1 MNKLFKLRENN
12 TTVSTEIVAGLTTF
26 FAMSYILFVAPNI
39 LGTTGMPRQAIFLA
53 TIIASVISTLVMA
66 FFANVPYVLAPGL
79 GLATFFAYTVVLQLG
94 FTWQQGLALV
104 FLCGVIDVLITVT
117 KIRQLIIQ
125 AIPPVL
131 QHAIGGGIGLFVAYI
146 GLKNAGFIKFIVD
159 KAGITSINGVPYHPA
174 VTHYAGGVHS
184 FVANSSATP
193 ALVNFNHAAPLV
205 ALLGLLIMVVL
216 LMWNVRGAIL
226 IGIIVTTII
235 GIPFGVTNLHVAA
248 GASLGTAFHQLGST
262 MGAAFGAQGMGALWS
277 HPGRLLLAVMTIFA
291 FSLSDIF
298 DAIGTFIGT
307 GMRSGIFT
315 TTDHQALDQGIGMNN
330 KMSRALIADAA
341 GSIIAAIFGTSNVE
355 TFVESA
361 SGIGAGGRTGLTSLT
376 AAVMFALSSLL
387 APVVAIVPDAATAPA
402 LIVVG
407 IMMMASFA
415 NIEWANL
422 EDAIPAFF
430 AAGFMAL
437 CYSIAYGIAAGFI
450 FYIFVKLAKRKV
462 KEIHPMMWICTA
474 LFILNFVVLAII
486 E

>member
-1 MNKLFKLRENN
+1 
-12 TTVSTEIVAGLTTF
+12 
-26 FAMSYILFVAPNI
+26 
-39 LGTTGMPRQAIFLA
+39 
-53 TIIASVISTLVMA
+53 
-66 FFANVPYVLAPGL
+66 
-79 GLATFFAYTVVLQLG
+79 
-94 FTWQQGLALV
+94 
-104 FLCGVIDVLITVT
+104 
-117 KIRQLIIQ
+117 
-125 AIPPVL
+125 
-131 QHAIGGGIGLFVAYI
+131 
-146 GLKNAGFIKFIVD
+146 
-159 KAGITSINGVPYHPA
+159 
-174 VTHYAGGVHS
+174 
-184 FVANSSATP
+184 
-193 ALVNFNHAAPLV
+193 
-205 ALLGLLIMVVL
+205 
-216 LMWNVRGAIL
+216 
-226 IGIIVTTII
+226 
-235 GIPFGVTNLHVAA
+235 
-248 GASLGTAFHQLGST
+248 
-262 MGAAFGAQGMGALWS
+262 MGALWS

-315 TTDHQALDQGIGMNN
+315 TTDHQALDQGTGMNN
-330 KMSRALIADAA
+330 KMGRALIADAA

-407 IMMMASFA
+407 VMMMASFA
-415 NIEWANL
+415 NIKWADL

-474 LFILNFVVLAII
+474 LFILNFIVLAII